1 MAGTTT
7 QQPREEPEGLHLLF
21 VAGALLAALAA
32 GFSLGVLL
40 ALARSGVG
48 DLGQRWPALAQAHG
62 HAQLAGW
69 AGLFVMGM
77 AYRLGP
83 RFAGAPPVAFAPAVA
98 SFGAVALG
106 LVSRLLGQPLAWGE
120 AGRTVL
126 VSSAALELAGSL
138 LFAALLLPSLGRGLL
153 QGRPFAPHM
162 AAAVVWLVAAK
173 ALTVAWAPGASPEPL
188 LVPFDRQQLLHD
200 VMLLGFVLSAVV
212 GVSLRSVVIFFGR
225 PVPGPR
231 AVWGLWLPLH
241 LGLALHAAAAA
252 WSSYRPWDGA
262 ARAEAAGLLLAG
274 LGLAGAALL
283 VGPWRPPH
291 RLRDAARGA
300 GTLVQVAVAWLGIGG
315 LLLAVL
321 AGAALADGG
330 PVPHA
335 RLDAARHLLAVGTVT
350 TMILGMAYLV
360 MPAFA
365 LSRQQGRP
373 QRWAV
378 PAALAS
384 LPLAAVLRA
393 AGGWLSG
400 ETEAADHLT
409 AMAGVLAWAA
419 VAAFALALA
428 LALRARGGV
437 PLPGGR

>member
-1 MAGTTT
+1 MTATAR
-7 QQPREEPEGLHLLF
+7 QQPREEPEALHLLF
-21 VAGALLAALAA
+21 AGGALTAALAA
-32 GFSLGVLL
+32 GFSLGILL
-40 ALARSGVG
+40 ALARTGVS
-48 DLGQRWPALAQAHG
+48 DLGERWPALAQAHG

-77 AYRLGP
+77 AYRLLP
-83 RFAGAPPVAFAPAVA
+83 RFAGVPPVPFVPA
-98 SFGAVALG
+98 
-106 LVSRLLGQPLAWGE
+106 LVSLAATASGLAIRVLGQPLATGQVG
-120 AGRTVL
+120 ALAIRA
-126 VSSAALELAGSL
+126 SAALELAGAVV
-138 LFAALLLPSLGRGLL
+138 FAALLLPALRQGLT
-153 QGRPFAPHM
+153 QGRPFAPHL
-162 AAAVVWLVAAK
+162 AAAVAWLVAVK
-173 ALTVAWAPGASPEPL
+173 ALGMAWTPAAGPGPL

-200 VMLLGFVLSAVV
+200 AMLLGFVLSAVV
-212 GVSLRSVVIFFGR
+212 GVSLRTVVIFFGR
-225 PVPGPR
+225 PQPR
-231 AVWGLWLPLH
+231 PPAVWGLWLPLH

-252 WSSYRPWDGA
+252 WTTYRPWEGA

-300 GTLVQVAVAWLGIGG
+300 GLLVQVAVAWLGLGG
-315 LLLAVL
+315 LLLSAV
-321 AGAALADGG
+321 GAMAVADGG

-335 RLDAARHLLAVGTVT
+335 RVDAARHLLAVGAVT

-378 PAALAS
+378 ALALACLPAA
-384 LPLAAVLRA
+384 AVMRT

-409 AMAGVLAWAA
+409 ATAGVLAWLA
-419 VAAFALALA
+419 VAAFAVALG
-428 LALRARGGV
+428 LALRARRGV